1 MTDSLRLDRTATLPS
16 DGTAGTLVGRVWRPE
31 LGGPSPVVLRGDDVI
46 DVSAVYGTVSEIGEL
61 ADPAAA
67 LAAIVVEAGAGERI
81 GTIDELLANSV
92 EADRDPSKP
101 FLLSPV
107 DLQVL
112 KAAGVTFAVSMIER
126 VIEERVRGDLE
137 AAASMREEI
146 LAEIGTDLSAVK
158 PGSESAAALKRYLLE
173 RGLWSQYLEVGIG
186 PDAEIFTKAPV
197 LSSVGVGSDVGVLSD
212 STWNNPEPE
221 VVLAVASTGRIWG
234 TTLGND
240 VNLRDIEGR
249 SALLLGRAKD
259 NNASCSLGPF
269 IRVFD
274 ATFGIDDVRALEVD
288 LRVDGDDGYVLAASS
303 HMSKISRDPED
314 LVAQPL
320 GDHHHYPDGAVLML
334 GTMFAPVDDRA
345 EAGKGFTHHHGDV
358 VTISTPALGS
368 LVNRVKSSEE
378 CAPWVYGIS
387 ALAKHL
393 ATRSAR

>member
-1 MTDSLRLDRTATLPS
+1 MTDTLRLDRQSTLPA

-31 LGGPSPVVLRGDDVI
+31 LGGPSPVILRGDEVI
-46 DVSAVYGTVSEIGEL
+46 DISRTYPTVSAIGEL
-61 ADPAAA
+61 ADPASA
-67 LAAIVVEAGAGERI
+67 LAAVDGDRI
-81 GTIDELLANSV
+81 GSIDELLANSV
-92 EADRDPSKP
+92 EATRDPAKP

-137 AAASMREEI
+137 AAASMRDEI
-146 LAEIGTDLSAVK
+146 LTEIGTDLSAVK
-158 PGSESAAALKRYLLE
+158 PGSESAAALKHYLLE

-221 VVLAVASTGRIWG
+221 VVLLVTSTGRIWG

-259 NNASCSLGPF
+259 NNASCALGPF

-274 ATFGIDDVRALEVD
+274 ATFGIDDVRALEVG
-288 LRVDGDDGYVLAASS
+288 LRVEGEDGYTLAASS
-303 HMSKISRDPED
+303 HMAKISRDPED
-314 LVAQPL
+314 LVEQL
-320 GDHHHYPDGAVLML
+320 MGDHHQYPDGAILML
-334 GTMFAPVDDRA
+334 GTMFAPVDDRD
-345 EAGKGFTHHHGDV
+345 EAGKGFTHHRGDV

-368 LVNRVKSSEE
+368 LSNRVRLSEE

-387 ALAKHL
+387 ALTSHL
-393 ATRSAR
+393 VARSAQ

>member
-1 MTDSLRLDRTATLPS
+1 MSETIRLTRESTLPT

-31 LGGPSPVVLRGDDVI
+31 LGGPSPVVLRGDDVV
-46 DVSAVYGTVSEIGEL
+46 DVSASFPTVSAIGEL

-67 LAAIVVEAGAGERI
+67 LAGVDGERVCS
-81 GTIDELLANSV
+81 IDELLANSV
-92 EADRDPSKP
+92 EADRDETRP

-107 DLQVL
+107 DLHVL

-137 AAASMREEI
+137 AAATMREEI
-146 LAEIGTDLSAVK
+146 LAEIGTDLGSVK
-158 PGSESAAALKRYLLE
+158 PGSESAAALKRFLLE

-221 VVLAVASTGRIWG
+221 VVLAVSSTGSIWG
-234 TTLGND
+234 VTLGND

-259 NNASCSLGPF
+259 NNASCALGPF
-269 IRVFD
+269 IRVLD
-274 ATFGIDDVRALEVD
+274 SAFGLDDVRALEVG
-288 LRVDGDDGYVLAASS
+288 LRVEGEDGYTLAASS
-303 HMSKISRDPED
+303 RMEMISRDPED
-314 LVAQPL
+314 LVQQL
-320 GDHHHYPDGAVLML
+320 MGDHHQYPDGAILML
-334 GTMFAPVDDRA
+334 GTMFAPVDDRD
-345 EAGKGFTHHHGDV
+345 EAGKGFTHHRGDV

-368 LVNRVKSSEE
+368 LVNRVRSSEE

-387 ALAKHL
+387 ALTSHL
-393 ATRSAR
+393 VARSRL

>member
-1 MTDSLRLDRTATLPS
+1 MTDTLRLDRQSTLPA

-31 LGGPSPVVLRGDDVI
+31 LGGPSPVILRGDDVI
-46 DVSAVYGTVSEIGEL
+46 DVSRTYPTVSAIGEL
-61 ADPAAA
+61 ADPASA
-67 LAAIVVEAGAGERI
+67 LAAVDGDRI
-81 GTIDELLANSV
+81 GSIDELLANSV
-92 EADRDPSKP
+92 EATRDPAKP

-137 AAASMREEI
+137 AAASMRDEI
-146 LAEIGTDLSAVK
+146 LTEIGTDLSAVK

-212 STWNNPEPE
+212 STWTNPEPE
-221 VVLAVASTGRIWG
+221 VVLVVTSTGRIWG

-259 NNASCSLGPF
+259 NNASCALGPF

-274 ATFGIDDVRALEVD
+274 ATFGIDDVRALEVG
-288 LRVDGDDGYVLAASS
+288 LRVEGEDGYTLAASS
-303 HMSKISRDPED
+303 HTAPTSREPDA
-314 LVAQPL
+314 LGAQL
-320 GDHHHYPDGAVLML
+320 TGEHHQYPDAARPPLP
-334 GTMFAPVDDRA
+334 TMFAPVDDRD
-345 EAGKGFTHHHGDV
+345 EAGKGFTHHRGDV

-368 LVNRVKSSEE
+368 LSNRVRLSEE

-387 ALAKHL
+387 ALTSHL
-393 ATRSAR
+393 VARSAQ

>member
-1 MTDSLRLDRTATLPS
+1 MTESIRLQRESTLPA

-31 LGGPSPVVLRGDDVI
+31 LAGPSPVVLRGDDVI
-46 DVSAVYGTVSEIGEL
+46 DVSAIFPTVSAIGET

-67 LAAIVVEAGAGERI
+67 LAAVEGERVCS
-81 GTIDELLANSV
+81 IDELLANSV
-92 EADRDPSKP
+92 EADRDPGKP
-101 FLLSPV
+101 HLLSPV
-107 DLQVL
+107 DLHVL

-126 VIEERVRGDLE
+126 VIEERVRGDLD
-137 AAASMREEI
+137 AAATMREEI
-146 LAEIGTDLSAVK
+146 LAEIGTDLGEVK

-221 VVLAVASTGRIWG
+221 VVLAVSSAGRIWG
-234 TTLGND
+234 ATLGND

-259 NNASCSLGPF
+259 NNASCALGPF
-269 IRVFD
+269 IRAFD
-274 ATFGIDDVRALEVD
+274 ATFSLQQVRELEVG
-288 LRVDGDDGYVLAASS
+288 LRVDGADGYVLAASS
-303 HMSKISRDPED
+303 RMAMISRDPED
-314 LVAQPL
+314 LVEQL
-320 GDHHHYPDGAVLML
+320 MGEHHQYPDGAILML
-334 GTMFAPVDDRA
+334 GTMFAPVDDRD
-345 EAGKGFTHHHGDV
+345 EAGKGFTHHRGDV

-368 LVNRVKSSEE
+368 LVNRVRSSEE

-387 ALAKHL
+387 ALTSHL
-393 ATRSAR
+393 VARSRT